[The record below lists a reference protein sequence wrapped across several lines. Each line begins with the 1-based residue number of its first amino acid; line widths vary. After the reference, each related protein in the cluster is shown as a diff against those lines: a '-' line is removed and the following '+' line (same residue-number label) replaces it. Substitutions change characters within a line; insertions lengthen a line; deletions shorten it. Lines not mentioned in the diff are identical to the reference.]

1 MKRSREICLLVLGT
15 SMLAAACSDDRR
27 DILQGQYASR
37 EDCRRDWGDD
47 EVCPAQGNRSGPGYS
62 DSGGGSHGGSG
73 GVYVGPRYYWS
84 HSGGT
89 PIALMPDGSERVMAN
104 APLARGQTSFA
115 RGNSIVSRGASVA
128 HGSVSRGGFGSTAHA
143 GSAGG

>member
-1 MKRSREICLLVLGT
+1 
-15 SMLAAACSDDRR
+15 MLAAACSDDRR

-47 EVCPAQGNRSGPGYS
+47 DVCPAQDKRSGT
-62 DSGGGSHGGSG
+62 GGGSHGG
-73 GVYVGPRYYWS
+73 VYAGPRYYWS

-128 HGSVSRGGFGSTAHA
+128 HGSVSRGGFGSIAHF